1 MRSIHYTNLSI
12 DEEDDSFAAYASFD
26 ITSQSSN
33 GDSDDDCSDATPTAA
48 HSVRFSPDIEYVAA
62 VYSPPPT
69 PAAARAAHPTLQETT
84 MGFKGTRNNESY
96 GLLSNAQ
103 RKAVAFSLLD
113 DDDDD
118 DFIEKGNEDGGC
130 ENTKGACEFVFS
142 PLVHF
147 LQFYMC

>member
-1 MRSIHYTNLSI
+1 MNYTNLVSI

-26 ITSQSSN
+26 IASQSSN
-33 GDSDDDCSDATPTAA
+33 DDSDDDCSDATPTAA
-48 HSVRFSPDIEYVAA
+48 HPVRFSPAIEYVTA
-62 VYSPPPT
+62 VYSPPP
-69 PAAARAAHPTLQETT
+69 PAAKAAHPTLRETT
-84 MGFKGTRNNESY
+84 WGFKGVRNNERY

-118 DFIEKGNEDGGC
+118 DFIEKGDEDGGC

>member
-1 MRSIHYTNLSI
+1 MNYTNLSI
-12 DEEDDSFAAYASFD
+12 DEEDDDSFAAYASFD
-26 ITSQSSN
+26 IASQSSN
-33 GDSDDDCSDATPTAA
+33 DASDDDCSGATPTAA
-48 HSVRFSPDIEYVAA
+48 HSVRFSPDIEYVTA
-62 VYSPPPT
+62 VYSPPPP
-69 PAAARAAHPTLQETT
+69 PATAKAAHPTLRETT
-84 MGFKGTRNNESY
+84 LGFKGGVRNNESY

>member
-1 MRSIHYTNLSI
+1 MRSMHYTNLSI

-26 ITSQSSN
+26 IASQSSN
-33 GDSDDDCSDATPTAA
+33 DDSDDDCSGATPTAA
-48 HSVRFSPDIEYVAA
+48 HPVRFSPVIEYVTS
-62 VYSPPPT
+62 VYSPPP
-69 PAAARAAHPTLQETT
+69 PAARATHPTLRETT
-84 MGFKGTRNNESY
+84 LGFKGGVRNNESY

>member
-1 MRSIHYTNLSI
+1 MNYTNLVSI

-26 ITSQSSN
+26 IASQSSN
-33 GDSDDDCSDATPTAA
+33 DDSDDDCSDATPTAA
-48 HSVRFSPDIEYVAA
+48 HPVRFSPAIEYVTA
-62 VYSPPPT
+62 VYSPPP
-69 PAAARAAHPTLQETT
+69 PAAKAAHPTLRETT
-84 MGFKGTRNNESY
+84 LGFKGVRNESY

-118 DFIEKGNEDGGC
+118 DFIEKGDEDGGC

>member
-1 MRSIHYTNLSI
+1 MNYTNLVSI

-26 ITSQSSN
+26 IASQSSN
-33 GDSDDDCSDATPTAA
+33 DDSDDDSTPTAA
-48 HSVRFSPDIEYVAA
+48 HPVRFSPAIEYVTA
-62 VYSPPPT
+62 VYSPPP
-69 PAAARAAHPTLQETT
+69 PAARAAHPTLRETT
-84 MGFKGTRNNESY
+84 LGFKGVRNESY

-103 RKAVAFSLLD
+103 KKAVTFSLLD

-118 DFIEKGNEDGGC
+118 DFIEKGDEDGGC
-130 ENTKGACEFVFS
+130 ENTRGACEFVFS

>member
-1 MRSIHYTNLSI
+1 MNYTNLSI

-33 GDSDDDCSDATPTAA
+33 DDSDDDCSGATPTAA

-62 VYSPPPT
+62 VYSPPP
-69 PAAARAAHPTLQETT
+69 PAATANAAHPTLRETT
-84 MGFKGTRNNESY
+84 MGFKGGVRNESY

-103 RKAVAFSLLD
+103 RKAAAFSLLD